1 MFCSGPHRLRVT
13 ESALE
18 PSTGDSEASALL
30 ATLPVESWGFSTPKA
45 QFHPGDHFP
54 PTWLVIVFMVTWSPC
69 SDWFS
74 PATKPAFPSLTQPD
88 LLMSQGLFMASILP
102 LSGGVRKGIWS
113 TLAPHSPLCAPGIVA
128 QLREEQKGTTGGSQ
142 GFPGLEEKREDGL
155 QNCCAGWGCFSH
167 ATFTVSVLLGLNNQ
181 E

>member
-30 ATLPVESWGFSTPKA
+30 ASLPLESRGFSTPKA

-54 PTWLVIVFMVTWSPC
+54 PIWLVIVFIVTWSPC

-88 LLMSQGLFMASILP
+88 LDVTGLVHGFDPPLIGRCQEGHLVHISPTFTFVCTGHRGSAEGGAERNHWWEPGLP
-102 LSGGVRKGIWS
+102 WV
-113 TLAPHSPLCAPGIVA
+113 
-128 QLREEQKGTTGGSQ
+128 
-142 GFPGLEEKREDGL
+142 LEEKREDGL